1 MMTTKKST
9 AEAQADLLH
18 LVKTEGVF
26 AAYAASLAICQDRQA
41 PAPARATASATLF
54 RVAGYF
60 NRETSSGPDREPHE
74 MTPEELARAISK
86 MSQPKDRSSED
97 DGGGIFG

>member
-1 MMTTKKST
+1 MTRKTST
-9 AEAQADLLH
+9 SQAQADLLH

-26 AAYAASLAICQDRQA
+26 AAYEASLAICRDKQA

-60 NRETSSGPDREPHE
+60 NRENNGAPDKEPHE
-74 MTPEELARAISK
+74 MTADELAQAIARLEK
-86 MSQPKDRSSED
+86 EAR
-97 DGGGIFG
+97 GGVFD

>member
-1 MMTTKKST
+1 MTGKKST

-26 AAYAASLAICQDRQA
+26 AAYEASLAICRDKQA

-60 NRETSSGPDREPHE
+60 NRENNGAPDKEPHE
-74 MTPEELARAISK
+74 MTPEELAREIAK
-86 MSQPKDRSSED
+86 MSRRQ
-97 DGGGIFG
+97 DGDPEGGVFG